1 MPPAGFEPTISAGE
15 WPRTY
20 DLDHVATGTG
30 SMLITDPN
38 NIQLQ
43 RDLNIVSGQLN
54 KWFKVNLL
62 SLNFE
67 KTYFIQFTNKS
78 TCTSDIQLCMKI
90 NTFIQLLKQNFLGY
104 LLIIISLGKHTL
116 TILSLN

>member
-62 SLNFE
+62 SLNFD

-78 TCTSDIQLCMKI
+78 TCTSDIKI
-90 NTFIQLLKQNFLGY
+90 TYEDKQICTAIETKFLGQF
-104 LLIIISLGKHTL
+104 INNTL
-116 TILSLN
+116 SWRIQNVLSLI